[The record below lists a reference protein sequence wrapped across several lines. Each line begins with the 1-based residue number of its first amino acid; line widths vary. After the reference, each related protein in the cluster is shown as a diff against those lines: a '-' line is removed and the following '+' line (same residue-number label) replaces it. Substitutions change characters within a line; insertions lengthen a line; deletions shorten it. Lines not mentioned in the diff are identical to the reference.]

1 LHGLTEPQKKELA
14 LSLNRLGED
23 TKWDPNQLK
32 LHLEAILE
40 FEADLSFTGFEQA
53 EIDNA
58 LSFQVIPDQNPEDL
72 TPPPDPVSKIGDIWR
87 IGDHL
92 LICGDSLAAQYILAQ
107 HMNEPAKLLCTDPPY
122 NVEVSKH
129 VRVNKGHSEFPMA
142 SGEMDD
148 KEFEGFLDRFIAGC
162 LPLLSTEALLYIFMD
177 WRHLT
182 HLTSAALNNRL
193 IQQNLCV
200 WAKTNGG
207 MGSFYRSQH
216 ELIGVFSRSAQFQNN
231 IQLGKFGRY
240 RTNVWTYPGVTSFGA
255 TRTEDLAD
263 HPTVKPTQLIADII
277 LDCTS
282 IGDIVFDPFLGS
294 GTTLLAAEQTKRRG
308 IGIELDPQYVDVAIR
323 RLQETHGL
331 SAIHSETGLSF
342 EDLKTE
348 RLSQK
353 EAAHV

>member
-1 LHGLTEPQKKELA
+1 M
-14 LSLNRLGED
+14 S
-23 TKWDPNQLK
+23 
-32 LHLEAILE
+32 
-40 FEADLSFTGFEQA
+40 
-53 EIDNA
+53 
-58 LSFQVIPDQNPEDL
+58 
-72 TPPPDPVSKIGDIWR
+72 
-87 IGDHL
+87 
-92 LICGDSLAAQYILAQ
+92 
-107 HMNEPAKLLCTDPPY
+107 
-122 NVEVSKH
+122 
-129 VRVNKGHSEFPMA
+129 
-142 SGEMDD
+142 
-148 KEFEGFLDRFIAGC
+148 
-162 LPLLSTEALLYIFMD
+162 
-177 WRHLT
+177 
-182 HLTSAALNNRL
+182 NRL
-193 IQQNLCV
+193 IQQNLCI

-240 RTNVWTYPGVTSFGA
+240 QTNVWTYPGVTSFGA

-263 HPTVKPTQLIADII
+263 HPTVKPTQLIADIV

-282 IGDIVFDPFLGS
+282 IGDTVLDPFLGS

-331 SAIHSETGLSF
+331 SAIHAETGLSF
-342 EDLKTE
+342 EELKTE

>member
-1 LHGLTEPQKKELA
+1 
-14 LSLNRLGED
+14 
-23 TKWDPNQLK
+23 
-32 LHLEAILE
+32 
-40 FEADLSFTGFEQA
+40 
-53 EIDNA
+53 
-58 LSFQVIPDQNPEDL
+58 
-72 TPPPDPVSKIGDIWR
+72 
-87 IGDHL
+87 
-92 LICGDSLAAQYILAQ
+92 
-107 HMNEPAKLLCTDPPY
+107 
-122 NVEVSKH
+122 

-182 HLTSAALNNRL
+182 HLTSAAVSNRL
-193 IQQNLCV
+193 IQQNLCI

-240 RTNVWTYPGVTSFGA
+240 RTNVWTYPGVTSFSA

-263 HPTVKPTQLIADII
+263 HPTVKPTQLIADIV

-282 IGDIVFDPFLGS
+282 IGDTVLDPFLGS

-331 SAIHSETGLSF
+331 SAIHAETGLSF
-342 EDLKTE
+342 EELKTE

>member
-1 LHGLTEPQKKELA
+1 MTLSTKLVYLKDIKKSNSKLRLHSPAQRKKARRLFERQGIVAPIILDERFNIIDGKLRFEIAQELDWKSLDCVVLHGLTEPQKKELA

-40 FEADLSFTGFEQA
+40 FEADLSFSGFEQA
-53 EIDNA
+53 ESDNA
-58 LSFQVIPDQNPEDL
+58 LSFQVIPDQEPEDL
-72 TPPPDPVSKIGDIWR
+72 TPPTNPVSKIGDIWR

-92 LICGDSLAAQYILAQ
+92 LICGDSLAAQDLLAP

-122 NVEVSKH
+122 NVEVGKH

-148 KEFEGFLDRFIAGC
+148 KGFEGFLDRFIAGC
-162 LPLLSTEALLYIFMD
+162 LPLLSTEALLYILMD

-216 ELIGVFSRSAQFQNN
+216 ELIGVYSRSTQFQNN

-240 RTNVWTYPGVTSFGA
+240 RTN
-255 TRTEDLAD
+255 
-263 HPTVKPTQLIADII
+263 I
-277 LDCTS
+277 
-282 IGDIVFDPFLGS
+282 
-294 GTTLLAAEQTKRRG
+294 
-308 IGIELDPQYVDVAIR
+308 
-323 RLQETHGL
+323 
-331 SAIHSETGLSF
+331 
-342 EDLKTE
+342 
-348 RLSQK
+348 
-353 EAAHV
+353 

>member
-1 LHGLTEPQKKELA
+1 MILHGLTEPQKKELA

-23 TKWDPNQLK
+23 SKWDPNQLK
-32 LHLEAILE
+32 LHLEGILE
-40 FEADLSFTGFEQA
+40 FKADISFTGFEQA

-58 LSFQVIPDQNPEDL
+58 LSFQVIPDQEPEDL
-72 TPPPDPVSKIGDIWR
+72 TPPPDPVSKVGDVWR

-92 LICGDSLAAQYILAQ
+92 LICGNSLAAQDLLAP
-107 HMNEPAKLLCTDPPY
+107 HMNEPAKLLCSDPPY
-122 NVEVSKH
+122 NVEVGKH

-182 HLTSAALNNRL
+182 HLTSAAVSNRL

-216 ELIGVFSRSAQFQNN
+216 ELIGVFSRSAKFQNN
-231 IQLGKFGRY
+231 Y
-240 RTNVWTYPGVTSFGA
+240 
-255 TRTEDLAD
+255 
-263 HPTVKPTQLIADII
+263 
-277 LDCTS
+277 
-282 IGDIVFDPFLGS
+282 
-294 GTTLLAAEQTKRRG
+294 
-308 IGIELDPQYVDVAIR
+308 
-323 RLQETHGL
+323 
-331 SAIHSETGLSF
+331 SAW
-342 EDLKTE
+342 
-348 RLSQK
+348 
-353 EAAHV
+353 